1 MSENENE
8 LVYVPLGGV
17 GEIGMNMGLYGY
29 GPGRNKQW
37 IMVDCGVTFGHASE
51 TPGVDLILPNIT
63 FALGLK
69 ENLLA
74 LILTHAHE
82 DHYGAVL
89 DLWPQLKVPLV
100 ATPFTANL
108 LTAKAAGERHG
119 PQVPV
124 QVVQQGGK
132 VAFGPFSVE
141 FVPVAHSIPEA
152 NALAIRTPA
161 GLVVHTGDWK
171 IDPQS
176 STAGT
181 TDEAKFRA
189 LGDEG
194 VIAVIGDSTNATREG
209 FSPSETEVASNI
221 AELIRSA
228 PARVAV
234 TTFASHIPRLRTVAE
249 AAFETGR
256 EVVVVGRAMERTVA
270 VARETGWLDG
280 IGEFRSPDVFGYLPP
295 EKALLLLTGSQ
306 GEPRAALARIASGDH
321 PEISLS
327 KRDRVIFSSR
337 TIPGNEREVGRIIN
351 SLIDREIEVVTDND
365 HLVHV
370 SGHPRRGEMA
380 QLYSWLRPAAVV
392 PVHGE
397 ALHLN
402 AHEQLARSLG
412 IENIGRVR
420 NGQVLKLFPGKPEI
434 VGKVPSG
441 RVFKD
446 GNLLLSSEEPV
457 RERKRLAFA
466 GMVSVALAVDA
477 RGDLVGDP
485 EVDLSGLPD
494 VDADKEKMAD
504 IVYDAVLD
512 VVESLPK
519 ARRRDRDSVADA
531 VRRAVRAEVN
541 AAWGKKPFCHVL
553 VIGV

>member
-1 MSENENE
+1 
-8 LVYVPLGGV
+8 
-17 GEIGMNMGLYGY
+17 
-29 GPGRNKQW
+29 
-37 IMVDCGVTFGHASE
+37 
-51 TPGVDLILPNIT
+51 
-63 FALGLK
+63 
-69 ENLLA
+69 
-74 LILTHAHE
+74 
-82 DHYGAVL
+82 
-89 DLWPQLKVPLV
+89 
-100 ATPFTANL
+100 
-108 LTAKAAGERHG
+108 
-119 PQVPV
+119 
-124 QVVQQGGK
+124 
-132 VAFGPFSVE
+132 
-141 FVPVAHSIPEA
+141 
-152 NALAIRTPA
+152 
-161 GLVVHTGDWK
+161 
-171 IDPQS
+171 
-176 STAGT
+176 
-181 TDEAKFRA
+181 
-189 LGDEG
+189 
-194 VIAVIGDSTNATREG
+194 
-209 FSPSETEVASNI
+209 
-221 AELIRSA
+221 
-228 PARVAV
+228 
-234 TTFASHIPRLRTVAE
+234 
-249 AAFETGR
+249 
-256 EVVVVGRAMERTVA
+256 
-270 VARETGWLDG
+270 
-280 IGEFRSPDVFGYLPP
+280 
-295 EKALLLLTGSQ
+295 
-306 GEPRAALARIASGDH
+306 
-321 PEISLS
+321 
-327 KRDRVIFSSR
+327 
-337 TIPGNEREVGRIIN
+337 
-351 SLIDREIEVVTDND
+351 
-365 HLVHV
+365 
-370 SGHPRRGEMA
+370 MA

-485 EVDLSGLPD
+485 EVDLSGLPE